1 MKKMLS
7 ALLAL
12 AMVFTLCTTAFAAEE
27 NPAAG
32 DFCIDG
38 VTVTVTYKEKDAQ
51 PAASVE
57 TDTALPITRA
67 TTTQDL
73 GTNGS
78 INLDWTVSSESSVR
92 SKYNYKTNSEKMFV
106 RMTAGE
112 QSTSVTLKCYNSNG
126 TEVFAKTVDVWTWLQ
141 AEFKITGLSY
151 SNTYYFKLFNN
162 DQHKESFTGT
172 ISAT

>member
-1 MKKMLS
+1 
-7 ALLAL
+7 
-12 AMVFTLCTTAFAAEE
+12 
-27 NPAAG
+27 
-32 DFCIDG
+32 
-38 VTVTVTYKEKDAQ
+38 
-51 PAASVE
+51 
-57 TDTALPITRA
+57 
-67 TTTQDL
+67 
-73 GTNGS
+73 
-78 INLDWTVSSESSVR
+78 
-92 SKYNYKTNSEKMFV
+92 MFV

-112 QSTSVTLKCYNSNG
+112 QSTSVSLKCYNSNG